1 MNTKIV
7 ARRIRRLCAAALL
20 SASALLA
27 HSAPSI
33 NQLNVDISPLID
45 EAARYPD
52 RFAVDVVHPISAATM
67 GAWTTSGGMSTWT
80 YAVRIDTAVSMAFH
94 ASSIS
99 LPPSAELKVTG
110 ARGSVSYTARD
121 VRRGE
126 LWSRHVVGSTLSLSL
141 VVKSTERGQVRF
153 EIQSLQAG
161 YRGIGGV
168 IADNAHYQQIIKA
181 SADADCTQNYMC
193 NATPANQNPAQ
204 ATVAIVIANIG
215 QCSGTLLN
223 DTSGDGIPYL
233 LTARHCESGK
243 LGGGSPQAAGS
254 ITVYWDAVTPCG
266 TALASIYDV
275 NVPTQNGATTIVEQ
289 QDAWLLR
296 LDQAPVVTDAYFAG
310 WDASGSSFSGG
321 YSIHHALG
329 NDKQFVSWF
338 GQPLQQTIPAATLD
352 VGYTSNF
359 LGVVNQ
365 LGRTGAGASGGA
377 LFDSNNRTV
386 GSASLAQLVNGENT
400 AGVCPASPVS
410 APALDTITAQFT
422 SLAAIWS
429 STADTTSTTGT
440 ATLQSALDAAGTGKL
455 VQDGMG
461 LLQVMLTATNPT
473 NSTTVLTGDTLTLS
487 WNSPGA
493 TSCIASGGAAGDGWA
508 GSRAVSGSFQLTEQ
522 AGGQLSYA
530 LKCSAAGSAGS
541 ASVSVVWQ
549 FIPVGVSLNSSTNAA
564 AGGSVML
571 NWAATSGPC
580 TASGG
585 TSGDGWAGPKAQ
597 QGSQTLIASVIGTV
611 TYVLTCGPSARSGS
625 AQATTTVVAPYV
637 FPIAADANQMRIGT
651 SVNLNWGSGGNCVAS
666 GGATGDGWAGST
678 FLSTNGGS
686 QNVIETAPGT
696 YTYTITCT
704 GAGQTVSTSKTLTFT
719 GNAAAVSVT
728 ATPTQAQVYTDS
740 GSAGLATIA
749 FTTNV
754 RPCTVTYVGPVTPQ
768 GQLNAISGTLPNGSV
783 LDSEAVAGN
792 YVYTVTCGSGSNMAS
807 ATTSVNWFTSQP
819 AVTLNVANP
828 IPLGSAAAISWV
840 TNVYPC
846 VGTGGQAGDG
856 WAGPKVNNHV
866 QDGDS
871 TVVEST
877 LGNVTFGI
885 TCGSGAQT
893 VQAQTASVV
902 IAPTASI
909 TTNSNS
915 LPIGGSLVIQ
925 WSAGFEPCTSSITPG
940 SSQGWGTL
948 LGKTGSFQTTQN
960 TPGTYTYAVNCA
972 GATASTQVTFTGTL
986 QGVTLAAAA
995 SSVPVNSNVLLNWNA
1010 LNGSVCTASGGT
1022 GSDGW
1027 RGTLGASGS
1036 MQVTSAASQ
1045 VVTYSISCTD
1055 PQSNVS
1061 QAQTQVTYTVASS
1074 ADPTTPAPT
1083 VSLSTSQASLAV
1095 GGQVTLTWSSQ
1106 NAATCTASGGTGSD
1120 GWSGSLSTAGQ
1131 MMVTESAS
1139 GDYAFAI
1146 TCSGAPPAAS
1156 AQVHVEFTSASV
1168 VGSTKSGGGG
1178 GGAVGPLSLLFL
1190 SWLALR
1196 RVFERK
1202 SGIMGNGPPLRA
1214 SRAWCTPRNG
1224 AVLLGPRL
1232 VEANAPDPPG

>member
-1 MNTKIV
+1 MNMNTKIGT
-7 ARRIRRLCAAALL
+7 RTLWRLCAAFLL
-20 SASALLA
+20 SASALVA

-33 NQLNVDISPLID
+33 NRLNVDISPLID

-67 GAWTTSGGMSTWT
+67 GAWTTNGGVSTWT
-80 YAVRIDTAVSMAFH
+80 YAVRIDTAISMAFH

-110 ARGSVSYTARD
+110 ASGSVSYAARD

-141 VVKSTERGQVRF
+141 TVKSTERAQVRF

-161 YRGIGGV
+161 YRGIAGV
-168 IADNAHYQQIIKA
+168 IADNPHYRQILKA
-181 SADADCTQNYMC
+181 SADGDGDCTQNYIC
-193 NATPANQNPAQ
+193 NATPSNQNPAQ

-223 DTSGDGIPYL
+223 DTRGDGTPYV
-233 LTARHCESGK
+233 LTARHCETGK

-275 NVPTQNGATTIVEQ
+275 NVPTQSGATTIVEQ
-289 QDAWLLR
+289 QDAWLLQ
-296 LDQAPVVTDAYFAG
+296 LDQAPVVADAYFAG
-310 WDASGSSFSGG
+310 WDASGASFSGG

-329 NDKQFVSWF
+329 NNKQFVSWF
-338 GQPLQQTIPAATLD
+338 GQPLQQSIPAATLN
-352 VGYTSNF
+352 VGYDSSF

-377 LFDSNNRTV
+377 LIDSNNRAV
-386 GSASLAQLVNGENT
+386 GSASLAQLVNGQNT
-400 AGVCPASPVS
+400 AGVCPA
-410 APALDTITAQFT
+410 ATPATPTPDTITAQFT
-422 SLAAIWS
+422 SLAAIWN
-429 STADTTSTTGT
+429 STSDTTSTTGT
-440 ATLQSALDAAGTGKL
+440 ATLQSALDTAGTGKL

-461 LLQVMLTATNPT
+461 LLQVTLTASNPT
-473 NSTTVLTGDTLTLS
+473 NSTTVLTGDTLTLA

-508 GSRAVSGSFQLTEQ
+508 GPRAASGSFQLTEQ

-541 ASVSVVWQ
+541 ASVSVFWQ
-549 FIPVGVSLNSSTNAA
+549 FIPVVVNLNGSPNAA

-571 NWAATSGPC
+571 DWAATSGPC

-611 TYVLTCGPSARSGS
+611 NYILTCGPTARTGTS
-625 AQATTTVVAPYV
+625 QVTTTVVAPYV
-637 FPIAADANQMRIGT
+637 FPIFADANQMRIGT
-651 SVNLNWGSGGNCVAS
+651 SVNLNWGSGGHCVAS
-666 GGATGDGWAGST
+666 GGAAGDGWAGSI

-686 QNVIETAPGT
+686 QDVIETAPGT

-704 GAGQTVSTSKTLTFT
+704 GAGQTVSTSKSLTFT

-740 GSAGLATIA
+740 GSAGLTTIN

-768 GQLNAISGTLPNGSV
+768 GQLNAVSGTLPNGSV
-783 LDSEAVAGN
+783 QDSEGVAGN
-792 YVYTVTCGSGSNMAS
+792 YVYTVTCGSGSNVAS

-828 IPLGSAAAISWV
+828 IPLGSAAGIAWV

-846 VGTGGQAGDG
+846 VGTGGQTGDG

-871 TVVEST
+871 TIVENT
-877 LGNVTFGI
+877 LGSMTFGI
-885 TCGSGAQT
+885 TCGSGAQI
-893 VQAQTASVV
+893 VHAQATSVV
-902 IAPTASI
+902 IAAAASI
-909 TTNSNS
+909 TASSNS
-915 LPIGGSLVIQ
+915 APIGSVVQIQ
-925 WSAGFEPCTSSITPG
+925 WTANFEPCTSSITPG
-940 SSQGWGTL
+940 SSQGWGTI
-948 LGKTGSFQTTQN
+948 LGKTGGFQATQN
-960 TPGTYTYAVNCA
+960 TPGTYTYAVNCG
-972 GATASTQVTFTGTL
+972 GAVASTQVTFTGTL
-986 QGVTLAAAA
+986 QGVTLAAATA
-995 SSVPVNSNVLLNWNA
+995 SAPVSSNVFLNWNA
-1010 LNGSVCTASGGT
+1010 LSGSVCLASGGT

-1027 RGTLGASGS
+1027 NGTLGASGS

-1061 QAQTQVTYTVASS
+1061 QAQTQVAYTIVSS
-1074 ADPTTPAPT
+1074 ADPTNPVPN

-1095 GGQVTLTWSSQ
+1095 GGQVTLNWSSQ
-1106 NAATCTASGGTGSD
+1106 NAAACTASGGTGSD
-1120 GWSGSLSTAGQ
+1120 GWNGGLSTAGQ
-1131 MMVTESAS
+1131 MVVTESAS
-1139 GDYAFAI
+1139 GEYTYAI
-1146 TCSGAPPAAS
+1146 TCFGAPPAAS
-1156 AQVHVEFTSASV
+1156 AQVKVEFTSASPA
-1168 VGSTKSGGGG
+1168 GSAKSGGGG
-1178 GGAVGPLSLLFL
+1178 GIGPLSLLFL
-1190 SWLALR
+1190 GLLAVR
-1196 RVFERK
+1196 RVFDGK
-1202 SGIMGNGPPLRA
+1202 SR
-1214 SRAWCTPRNG
+1214 RT
-1224 AVLLGPRL
+1224 LGQQRGSL
-1232 VEANAPDPPG
+1232 

>member
-1 MNTKIV
+1 MSTERGSSFGKIINEAQGRNMNT
-7 ARRIRRLCAAALL
+7 AIRALWRLCAATLL
-20 SASALLA
+20 SASALVA

-33 NQLNVDISPLID
+33 NRLNVDISPLID

-52 RFAVDVVHPISAATM
+52 RFAVDVAHTISADSM
-67 GAWTTSGGMSTWT
+67 GAWTTNGGVSTWT
-80 YAVRIDTAVSMAFH
+80 YAARIDTAISMAFH
-94 ASSIS
+94 ASSIA

-110 ARGSVSYTARD
+110 ASGSVSYTARD

-126 LWSRHVVGSTLSLSL
+126 LWSRHVVGATLSLSL
-141 VVKSTERGQVRF
+141 TVKSTERSQVRL

-161 YRGIGGV
+161 YRGIAGV
-168 IADNAHYQQIIKA
+168 IADNAHYRQIIKA

-215 QCSGTLLN
+215 QCTGTLLN
-223 DTSGDGIPYL
+223 DTSGDGIPYV

-266 TALASIYDV
+266 AALASIYDV
-275 NVPTQNGATTIVEQ
+275 SVPTQSGATTIVEQ

-296 LDQAPVVTDAYFAG
+296 LDEAPVVADAYFAG
-310 WDASGSSFSGG
+310 WDASGASFSGG

-338 GQPLQQTIPAATLD
+338 GQPLQQSIPAATLM
-352 VGYTSNF
+352 VGYDSNF
-359 LGVVNQ
+359 LSVVNQ

-377 LFDSNNRTV
+377 LIDSNNRAV
-386 GSASLAQLVNGENT
+386 GSASFAQLVNGENT
-400 AGVCPASPVS
+400 AGVCPASPPA
-410 APALDTITAQFT
+410 APTPDTITAQFT
-422 SLAAIWS
+422 SLAAVWS

-461 LLQVMLTATNPT
+461 LLQVTLTATNPT
-473 NSTTVLTGDTLTLS
+473 NSSTVATGDTLTLA

-493 TSCIASGGAAGDGWA
+493 TSCIASGGAPGDGWA
-508 GSRAVSGSFQLTEQ
+508 GSRAASGSFQLTEQ

-530 LKCSAAGSAGS
+530 LKCSTTGSSGSA
-541 ASVSVVWQ
+541 AVSVFWQ
-549 FIPVGVSLNSSTNAA
+549 FIPVVVNLNASTNAA

-571 NWAATSGPC
+571 DWAATSGPC

-597 QGSQTLIASVIGTV
+597 QGSQTLIATAIGTV
-611 TYVLTCGPSARSGS
+611 NYVLTCGPSARSGT

-637 FPIAADANQMRIGT
+637 FPIFADANQMRIGT
-651 SVNLNWGSGGNCVAS
+651 SVNLNWGSGGHCVAS
-666 GGATGDGWAGST
+666 GGAAGDGWAGSI

-686 QNVIETAPGT
+686 QDVTETAPGT

-719 GNAAAVSVT
+719 GNAAAVTVT
-728 ATPTQAQVYTDS
+728 ATPAQAQVYTDS
-740 GSAGLATIA
+740 GSAGLTTIN
-749 FTTNV
+749 FTSNV

-768 GQLNAISGTLPNGSV
+768 GQLNFITGTLPNGSV
-783 LDSEAVAGN
+783 QDSEAVAGN
-792 YVYTVTCGSGSNMAS
+792 YVYTVTCGIGSNIAS

-828 IPLGSAAAISWV
+828 IPLGSAAGISWV

-846 VGTGGQAGDG
+846 VGTGGQTGDG

-871 TVVEST
+871 TVIENT

-885 TCGSGAQT
+885 TCGSGTQI
-893 VQAQTASVV
+893 VQAQATSVV
-902 IAPTASI
+902 TAATASI
-909 TTNSNS
+909 TASSNS
-915 LPIGGSLVIQ
+915 LPIGGTLLIQ
-925 WSAGFEPCTSSITPG
+925 WTANFAPCTSSITPG
-940 SSQGWGTL
+940 SSQGWGTI
-948 LGKTGSFQTTQN
+948 LGKTGGFQTTQN

-972 GATASTQVTFTGTL
+972 GAIASTQVTFAGTV
-986 QGVTLAAAA
+986 QGVTLAAATA
-995 SSVPVNSNVLLNWNA
+995 SAPVNSNVFLNWNA
-1010 LNGSVCTASGGT
+1010 VSGSVCRASGGT

-1027 RGTLGASGS
+1027 NGTLGASGS
-1036 MQVTSAASQ
+1036 LQVTSAASQ

-1061 QAQTQVTYTVASS
+1061 QAQTQVAYTVVSS
-1074 ADPTTPAPT
+1074 ADPTTPAPN

-1095 GGQVTLTWSSQ
+1095 GGQVMLNWSSQ
-1106 NAATCTASGGTGSD
+1106 NAAACTASGGSGSD
-1120 GWSGSLSTAGQ
+1120 GWTGSLSTAGQ

-1139 GDYAFAI
+1139 GDYTYAI

-1156 AQVHVEFTSASV
+1156 AQVHVEFTSASTI
-1168 VGSTKSGGGG
+1168 GSTKSGGGG
-1178 GGAVGPLSLLFL
+1178 LGPLSLLFL
-1190 SWLALR
+1190 SLLAAR
-1196 RVFERK
+1196 RVFDSK
-1202 SGIMGNGPPLRA
+1202 SRRTIGQQRGN
-1214 SRAWCTPRNG
+1214 C
-1224 AVLLGPRL
+1224 
-1232 VEANAPDPPG
+1232 